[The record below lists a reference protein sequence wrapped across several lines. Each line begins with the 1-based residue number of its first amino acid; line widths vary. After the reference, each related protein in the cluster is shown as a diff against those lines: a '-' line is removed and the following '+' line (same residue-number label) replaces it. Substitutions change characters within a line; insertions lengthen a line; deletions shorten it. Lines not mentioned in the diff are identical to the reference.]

1 MIHNNL
7 VFIIDDDLLQNEIH
21 EILLRKSFPDLE
33 VKSFTRSSEALRYIE
48 KNGSP
53 QIIFLDIHIPGED
66 KSVFLN
72 KFKRR
77 GLDSDI
83 YLMSSMPYL
92 DNESFYAEYP
102 AIKDFISKP
111 LLENKVRRLFNH
123 SV

>member
-33 VKSFTRSSEALRYIE
+33 VKSFNRSSEALRYIE

-123 SV
+123 YV

>member
-33 VKSFTRSSEALRYIE
+33 VKSFTRASEALRYIE
-48 KNGSP
+48 KNDTP
-53 QIIFLDIHIPGED
+53 QLIFLDIHIPGED
-66 KSVFLN
+66 KAVFLG

-92 DNESFYAEYP
+92 DNDSFYSDYP

-123 SV
+123 YV